1 MTSVL
6 LAFAGASSFTVGG
19 MFMKPTH
26 GLTRP
31 IPTAAVVALFALG
44 MYFTARLIQRGGDV
58 GPAYLAVVGLET
70 VLAFVLG
77 VIVFGDEVTPIRLI
91 AVALLLIGTL
101 LLGPAT

>member
-1 MTSVL
+1 
-6 LAFAGASSFTVGG
+6 
-19 MFMKPTH
+19 MKPAD

-31 IPTAAVVALFALG
+31 VPTAVVIALFALG
-44 MYFTARLIQRGGDV
+44 TYLTARLVQRGGDV

-77 VIVFGDEVTPIRLI
+77 VIVFGDDVTPTRLI